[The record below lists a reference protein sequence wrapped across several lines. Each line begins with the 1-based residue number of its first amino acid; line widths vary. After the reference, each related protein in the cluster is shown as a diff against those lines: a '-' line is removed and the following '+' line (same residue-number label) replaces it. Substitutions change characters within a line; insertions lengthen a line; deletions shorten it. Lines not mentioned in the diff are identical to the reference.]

1 MNRLPLAQVT
11 LCAVECE
18 VPALAAMALLQA
30 QRGIAFGRVVLFT
43 RGWLP
48 TVVLPELEVV
58 EIEPLGGRADVAD
71 FVARRLHAHVGTSH
85 ALILRWDAGVLNP
98 GAWSDEFLVADYL
111 VPPGQPADAGGLPG
125 LSLRSRRWLRAG
137 ADPRFTEPRLADAD
151 LCGPRR
157 GFLESE
163 HGMHFAPEALQP
175 RFAATG
181 GQAEPWQFG
190 FVGAAY
196 LPAML
201 GDAETIEL
209 VRRLPAGFAGEPAM
223 AFESALQAA
232 NMTRAL
238 DLFRQCQ
245 ERQRTVAVLRR
256 PA

>member
-18 VPALAAMALLQA
+18 VPALAALALLQA

-85 ALILRWDAGVLNP
+85 ALILRWDAGVLNS

-111 VPPGQPADAGGLPG
+111 VPSGQPAEAGGLPG
-125 LSLRSRRWLRAG
+125 ISMRSRRWLRAG
-137 ADPRFTEPRLADAD
+137 ADPRLTEPRLADVD
-151 LCGPRR
+151 LLGTHR
-157 GFLESE
+157 GFLEAA
-163 HGMHFAPEALQP
+163 HGVQFAPEALQA
-175 RFAATG
+175 RFAATDG
-181 GQAEPWQFG
+181 RSEPWLFG
-190 FVGAAY
+190 FVGASY

-201 GDAETIEL
+201 GDDETVEL
-209 VRRLPAGFAGEPAM
+209 VRRLPSGFLRGPHAA
-223 AFESALQAA
+223 AFEAALQAQGMPRSLEA
-232 NMTRAL
+232 LQRLRAPV
-238 DLFRQCQ
+238 FTPVPC
-245 ERQRTVAVLRR
+245 
-256 PA
+256 